1 MVAVAKAGSRVLGLF
16 VAAVVVGAACGGAD
30 DAQGSGA
37 PDPTTSPTTSVPVG
51 RWRPIAESPL
61 APRVKPLLVGAPG
74 QLYVLGGS
82 TDPACIDGPAC
93 FGADATEGGV
103 REAAVYDVA
112 EDEWRRIA
120 DPPLGVGAYTQSRWV
135 AGRLLVDAT
144 SAGRGLLVYDSEE
157 DRWSRASDPPPQLLD
172 RGRHLNL
179 SFATTDD
186 DRLYVPPAYAVLG
199 QPIVAY
205 DPVGDRWEELPADP
219 LGRAWSRHL
228 TRVGDQLVL
237 AAHADPTIEGDR
249 TDSRLAMFDPAT
261 SEWRAL
267 PDAPFGFN
275 GVAWFGLGPTT
286 LVGKY
291 PGPEVPAATYGYRYG
306 TIDTDSGETG
316 PLVVT
321 ELPDGTTGTVGHPV
335 WNWPEPAAWHWVD
348 GDDPSERWLY
358 APSSEQ
364 VHRVPSRSRS

>member
-1 MVAVAKAGSRVLGLF
+1 M
-16 VAAVVVGAACGGAD
+16 
-30 DAQGSGA
+30 
-37 PDPTTSPTTSVPVG
+37 
-51 RWRPIAESPL
+51 
-61 APRVKPLLVGAPG
+61 KPLLVGAPG

-112 EDEWRRIA
+112 EDERRRIA

-157 DRWSRASDPPPQLLD
+157 DRWSCASDPPPQLLD

-199 QPIVAY
+199 QPIVAF

-237 AAHADPTIEGDR
+237 AARADPTIEGDR
-249 TDSRLAMFDPAT
+249 TDTRLADVRP
-261 SEWRAL
+261 RDL
-267 PDAPFGFN
+267 
-275 GVAWFGLGPTT
+275 GVARA
-286 LVGKY
+286 
-291 PGPEVPAATYGYRYG
+291 PGRNR
-306 TIDTDSGETG
+306 STG
-316 PLVVT
+316 CR
-321 ELPDGTTGTVGHPV
+321 
-335 WNWPEPAAWHWVD
+335 AC
-348 GDDPSERWLY
+348 
-358 APSSEQ
+358 
-364 VHRVPSRSRS
+364 SRT